1 MKKANK
7 LHNFTKAL
15 ERLKEA
21 VTEYSAK
28 EAEDIIRDGLIQR
41 FEFTYELSWK
51 ATKEVLNN
59 LGITDI
65 NSPKA
70 VFKEAF
76 AQNIIDNEDVWLTII
91 KDRNM
96 TSHVY
101 KEETADEIALR
112 IVSEYIDAFQKLLN
126 NLKKINV
133 TD

>member
-1 MKKANK
+1 
-7 LHNFTKAL
+7 
-15 ERLKEA
+15 
-21 VTEYSAK
+21 
-28 EAEDIIRDGLIQR
+28 
-41 FEFTYELSWK
+41 
-51 ATKEVLNN
+51 